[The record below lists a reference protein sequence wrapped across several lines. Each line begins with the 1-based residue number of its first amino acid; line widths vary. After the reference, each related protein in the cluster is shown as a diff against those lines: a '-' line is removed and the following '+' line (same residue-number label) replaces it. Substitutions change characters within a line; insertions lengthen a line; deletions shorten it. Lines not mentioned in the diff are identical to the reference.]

1 MSMWETILGVAGTA
15 FLGVLGWAVNLSN
28 RVTIIETQ
36 QMDLRTLIES
46 KFEEVNRRLERI
58 ENAMN
63 GKLNHD

>member
-1 MSMWETILGVAGTA
+1 MWETILGVAGTA